1 MRRLLLAAP
10 VPIGC
15 LGCLSP
21 VTSRLDDI
29 NEQLAGTNQRLD
41 DVSQKL
47 DETNRRL
54 DNVSQKL
61 DETNRRLAQVD
72 KRLATLTGGRSAATQ
87 PVPGAPVS
95 NP

>member
-1 MRRLLLAAP
+1 MAEQQGKL
-10 VPIGC
+10 VQPINAVGIKVDQMSQSFTA
-15 LGCLSP
+15 LQ
-21 VTSRLDDI
+21 TSM
-29 NEQLAGTNQRLD
+29 
-41 DVSQKL
+41 
-47 DETNRRL
+47 
-54 DNVSQKL
+54 